1 MHCSYSKLITTSNLS
16 RTIAIRFSRVSVR
29 EQFSSRFSLIINTF
43 FRLTQPML
51 DVIKENLDENC
62 SLTLENLI
70 AIVLDMFDVVG
81 SVTTMHNN

>member
-1 MHCSYSKLITTSNLS
+1 
-16 RTIAIRFSRVSVR
+16 
-29 EQFSSRFSLIINTF
+29 
-43 FRLTQPML
+43 ML

>member
-1 MHCSYSKLITTSNLS
+1 
-16 RTIAIRFSRVSVR
+16 
-29 EQFSSRFSLIINTF
+29 
-43 FRLTQPML
+43 ML

-70 AIVLDMFDVVG
+70 AIVRDRFDVVV

>member
-1 MHCSYSKLITTSNLS
+1 
-16 RTIAIRFSRVSVR
+16 
-29 EQFSSRFSLIINTF
+29 
-43 FRLTQPML
+43 ML

-70 AIVLDMFDVVG
+70 AIVLDRFDVVV